1 MPIITNFILKDT
13 LIVNN
18 YTVKLY
24 HIENEDIIMESIT
37 GALVDLD
44 PTALP
49 NKIIERV
56 EPISGVS
63 KIEIYDSDNELLI
76 NSEKIITL

>member
-1 MPIITNFILKDT
+1 MPTTNFILKDT
-13 LIVNN
+13 LLVNN

-37 GALVDLD
+37 GALINLD
-44 PTALP
+44 SGALP

-56 EPISGVS
+56 ELISGVS
-63 KIEIYDSDNELLI
+63 KIEIYDSNNELLI
-76 NSEKIITL
+76 NSEKIIIL